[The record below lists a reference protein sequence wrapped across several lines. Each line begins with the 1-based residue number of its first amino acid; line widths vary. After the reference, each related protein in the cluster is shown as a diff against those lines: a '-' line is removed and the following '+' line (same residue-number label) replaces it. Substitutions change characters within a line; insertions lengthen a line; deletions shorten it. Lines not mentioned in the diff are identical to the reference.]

1 MYDPVD
7 GQGIRGLHFGM
18 NLEVISGAV
27 LGNASRRQVK
37 A

>member
-1 MYDPVD
+1 MRDPVN
-7 GQGIRGLHFGM
+7 GQGNRGLHLGM

-27 LGNASRRQVK
+27 LGNVSRRQVK